1 MTRMRGNPGSSVVDY
16 SVLYTPLDE
25 EALTDDICIVQD
37 TSNELHTKVSKM
49 IVVIEM
55 VTAIKSERSPTL
67 IRYEHRHKMKTQR

>member
-16 SVLYTPLDE
+16 SVLYTPL